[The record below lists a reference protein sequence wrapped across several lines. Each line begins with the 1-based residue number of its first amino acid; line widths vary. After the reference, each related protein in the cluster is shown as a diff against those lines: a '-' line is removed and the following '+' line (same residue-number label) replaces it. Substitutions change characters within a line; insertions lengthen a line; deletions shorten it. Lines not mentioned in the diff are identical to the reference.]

1 MDIQVQREEI
11 NVQPILVADGDK
23 SNSPEKRTL
32 VQSTGV
38 RLWLRDDWFCVHT
51 HTHTLDDTA
60 VFSEEAVSAESA
72 HKGYSRRGHGTNN
85 VSMNDQLSVRMED
98 KTYNQN

>member
-1 MDIQVQREEI
+1 MRLVY
-11 NVQPILVADGDK
+11 IL
-23 SNSPEKRTL
+23 TH
-32 VQSTGV
+32 T
-38 RLWLRDDWFCVHT
+38 RDDI
-51 HTHTLDDTA
+51 
-60 VFSEEAVSAESA
+60 SEEVVSAESA